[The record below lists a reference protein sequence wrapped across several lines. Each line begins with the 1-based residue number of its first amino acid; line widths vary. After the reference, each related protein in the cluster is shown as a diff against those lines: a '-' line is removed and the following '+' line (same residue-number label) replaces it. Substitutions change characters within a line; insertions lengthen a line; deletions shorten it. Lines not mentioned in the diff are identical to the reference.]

1 MVRVVLPNIR
11 VAVVSACFVTVA
23 LVLGEFT
30 IASLLSRN
38 NLQTGLL
45 SISAADPRLAVAVA
59 LVALIFAFGLLLALS
74 FVDRGRRT
82 RAAGAGG

>member
-30 IASLLSRN
+30 IASLLSFQ
-38 NLQTGLL
+38 NLQVAINFLGRANAGV
-45 SISAADPRLAVAVA
+45 SISVA
-59 LVALIFAFGLLLALS
+59 LASLFFAFVLLLGLS
-74 FVDRGRRT
+74 FVGRR
-82 RAAGAGG
+82 RSAPVQEEE